1 MCTANSH
8 KTRKMI
14 TLKQNLGLSPAQRQ
28 LCAFCGVADFPS
40 QTKKMHGEEDLLRL
54 SFRYD

>member
-1 MCTANSH
+1 
-8 KTRKMI
+8 MI
-14 TLKQNLGLSPAQRQ
+14 TLKQNLGLSPVQRQ